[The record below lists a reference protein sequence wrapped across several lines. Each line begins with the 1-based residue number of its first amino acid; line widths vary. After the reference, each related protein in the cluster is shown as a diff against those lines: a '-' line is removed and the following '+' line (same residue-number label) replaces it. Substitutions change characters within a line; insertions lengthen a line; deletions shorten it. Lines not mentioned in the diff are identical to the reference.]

1 MKKADEKINVTNEQ
15 DNNYSFIDENIN
27 FKQFDEHLTNLEKKI
42 DILLDD
48 KVSTKDIINITKE
61 TIQKDDKKRITVSKA
76 IISIIF
82 LFFIAT
88 FADVLFYIFNKSMQI
103 RIINKK
109 IEENI
114 LTESEIIDLN
124 KKIEEMY
131 SVFKEKKETKCKES
145 SDLSE

>member
-1 MKKADEKINVTNEQ
+1 MKKADEKIIVTNEQ

-61 TIQKDDKKRITVSKA
+61 TIQKDDKKRITVSKV

-131 SVFKEKKETKCKES
+131 SVFKEKKETIGKES